1 MGKTKEVNKTN
12 TPYLD
17 ELIKEAKESVEKSI
31 SFLRC
36 FSGVERSELHLE
48 DLLEIQKLDR
58 NTQLDGSSFY
68 EIYSVKRKVNNK
80 QVSPKVQSGKKS

>member
-1 MGKTKEVNKTN
+1 MSSEREFTKHV
-12 TPYLD
+12 D
-17 ELIKEAKESVEKSI
+17 EIILNA
-31 SFLRC
+31 
-36 FSGVERSELHLE
+36 SEE